1 MSILREYDKILI
13 KKVVCLDKQFISEQY
28 RTQQIVYKFP
38 NDISDKMYIQT
49 PYIYNR
55 YSPSSFEGN
64 LENKIHLD
72 LLLEVSDSDNIS
84 ENSKQ
89 IIYFYKI
96 IEKIQRN
103 LKIRIRKKNLP
114 KLKFISSLKE
124 KKQLFKRDEDI
135 KTYNFRTK
143 IHSMNGKPYLKIFN
157 SNRQTIK
164 DQALRP
170 NCFIRYILHLESIW
184 FFNDTYGFN
193 WFIAQAEIKLPDIL
207 KQYSFSNDEP
217 IEETIEESIEEK
229 HYSKYLKML
238 KMRIP
243 EQAVKNKMLMDGLN
257 PNILDTLIGNT
268 KKKRALPIPPA
279 PAPPPLAMNFGNITL
294 NKVSKQKLEEP
305 KTDLRIPSQA
315 QLLEHMKNLKKVKKK
330 F

>member
-13 KKVVCLDKQFISEQY
+13 KKIICLDKQFISEQY
-28 RTQQIVYKFP
+28 RTQQIVY
-38 NDISDKMYIQT
+38 NDSLDKMYIQT

-72 LLLEVSDSDNIS
+72 LLLEVSSSDNID

-89 IIYFYKI
+89 IIDFYKL

-103 LKIRIRKKNLP
+103 LKIRIRKKNLA

-135 KTYNFRTK
+135 KVYNFRTK

-164 DQALRP
+164 DQTLRP

-217 IEETIEESIEEK
+217 VEEEVEEQ
-229 HYSKYLKML
+229 YYDKYIKML

-243 EQAVKNKMLMDGLN
+243 EQAIKNKMLIDGLD
-257 PNILDTLIGNT
+257 PNILDTIISNN
-268 KKKRALPIPPA
+268 KKKRSLPIPP
-279 PAPPPLAMNFGNITL
+279 PPPQTLNFTNITL
-294 NKVSKQKLEEP
+294 NKVSDNDKIKSEVP
-305 KTDLRIPSQA
+305 KTDFRIPSKE
-315 QLLEHMKNLKKVKKK
+315 QLLEHMKNLKKVEKCV
-330 F
+330 

>member
-13 KKVVCLDKQFISEQY
+13 KKIICLDKQFISEQY
-28 RTQQIVYKFP
+28 RTQQIVY
-38 NDISDKMYIQT
+38 NNSLDKMYIQT

-72 LLLEVSDSDNIS
+72 LLLEVSNSDNID

-89 IIYFYKI
+89 IIDFYKL

-103 LKIRIRKKNLP
+103 LKLRIRKKNLA

-124 KKQLFKRDEDI
+124 KKQLFKREEDI
-135 KTYNFRTK
+135 KVYNFRTK

-157 SNRQTIK
+157 SNRQTDK
-164 DQALRP
+164 DQKLRS
-170 NCFIRYILHLESIW
+170 NCFIRYIIHLESIW

-193 WFIAQAEIKLPDIL
+193 WFISQAEIKLPDIL

-217 IEETIEESIEEK
+217 IEEEETIQ
-229 HYSKYLKML
+229 YYDKYIKML

-243 EQAVKNKMLMDGLN
+243 EQAIKNKMLIDGLD
-257 PNILDTLIGNT
+257 PNILDTIISNN
-268 KKKRALPIPPA
+268 KKKRSLPIPP
-279 PAPPPLAMNFGNITL
+279 PPPQTLNFTNITL
-294 NKVSKQKLEEP
+294 NKVSDNDKLKSEVP
-305 KTDLRIPSQA
+305 KIDFRIPSQE
-315 QLLEHMKNLKKVKKK
+315 QLLEHMKNLKKVEKCV
-330 F
+330 